1 MNSLKPFKRFCIT
14 LGEIPSS
21 YLESMSYYETLVW
34 LCNYLNKT
42 IEPSLKETQ
51 EAVIELQEFVSH
63 YFDNLDVQD
72 EINKKLDEMAQD
84 GTLDEMITSYI
95 NLKSILS
102 FNNVNEMKLATN
114 LIDGSF
120 VKTYGFYNYND
131 GGGAYYKIRT
141 VTNEDTVDNKFI
153 IALSNN
159 TLIAELIV
167 DDEINVKKIGAVG
180 DGITDDTNTLQDA
193 LNYASTHNK
202 ILNFGNPSNFY
213 LITSG
218 LIAPSGIAGIIADRW
233 DYSGIIR
240 TNTSNITVL
249 TIKPTMGAIYKNLS
263 IGGIGTVN
271 SNGILY
277 EGHIGI
283 NLFEHIR
290 VYNFNGFGIKIN
302 AIWDSKLD
310 EISVEKCGNNDNYAF
325 SMLNDGDTCNMSNI
339 DRLQVEQS
347 NNKAICIDADT
358 LSCNFFN
365 IHSERT
371 SNPSAQSYIFGGN
384 SCNYDVMRIN
394 VITETDIDCII
405 FNGTSTTFN
414 NLIIEN
420 NIISTVNGY
429 LKGNTFN
436 NSSFDK
442 VKEKQDQN
450 TTIIFNNCKINTFNN
465 YVFSQLIKCVIT
477 NLNSGYIAENSIS
490 KVYNSN
496 ITNFAKESTQ
506 SKILFSECIIANLA
520 VSETKL
526 IKLENST
533 VNGINDNYYGYS
545 TIEAY
550 NTIFNTNINI
560 DNCTNRFVNCKING
574 NLTRQA
580 GNQLVLLNNTTVT
593 GDVAPEYT
601 QAPTSNGIKGDIHNN
616 LNIQSGNPSG
626 WAFNGTSWI
635 SLPNF
640 A

>member
-1 MNSLKPFKRFCIT
+1 MNNIKPIPPFKGWVIQNFPFIEADFDAIT
-14 LGEIPSS
+14 NYQLYSKVVE
-21 YLESMSYYETLVW
+21 
-34 LCNYLNKT
+34 YLNK
-42 IEPSLKETQ
+42 
-51 EAVIELQEFVSH
+51 VIANENELTTAMNYVLN
-63 YFDNLDVQD
+63 YFNNLDVQE

-102 FNNVNEMKLATN
+102 FNNVNEMKNATN

-120 VKTYGFYNYND
+120 AKTYGFYNYND

-141 VTNEDTVDNKFI
+141 VTNADDVDNKFI

-240 TNTSNITVL
+240 TNVSNITVL

-277 EGHIGI
+277 EGHTGI

-302 AIWDSKLD
+302 AIWDSKLV
-310 EISVEKCGNNDNYAF
+310 EISVEKCGNDDNYAF

-405 FNGTSTTFN
+405 FYGTSTTFN

-442 VKEKQDQN
+442 VKELQDQN

-465 YVFSQLIKCVIT
+465 YVFSQLINCVIT

-506 SKILFSECIIANLA
+506 SKILFSECTIANLG

-560 DNCTNRFVNCKING
+560 DNCTSRFINCKING

-626 WAFNGTSWI
+626 WVFNGTSWI
-635 SLPNF
+635 SLPNYN
-640 A
+640 